1 VKRIID
7 NYVTKTIEWQESRSP
22 LLLRGKL
29 AVSGL
34 GDKKNTSVWNE
45 GEEKPK
51 EEGD

>member
-1 VKRIID
+1 
-7 NYVTKTIEWQESRSP
+7 

-29 AVSGL
+29 PISGL
-34 GDKKNTSVWNE
+34 GDKRNTNVWNE